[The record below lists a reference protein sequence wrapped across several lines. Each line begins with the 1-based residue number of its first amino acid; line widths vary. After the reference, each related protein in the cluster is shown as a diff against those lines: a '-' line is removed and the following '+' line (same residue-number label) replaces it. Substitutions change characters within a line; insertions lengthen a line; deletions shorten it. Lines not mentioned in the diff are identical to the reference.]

1 MAVSNH
7 SYIIIGDNSDTGNF
21 TVEYDGLDVIVRNIL
36 DGRYSLT
43 LNKDDWKELK
53 KFIDEQFSGK

>member
-53 KFIDEQFSGK
+53 KIY